1 MIIRYRNGKI
11 NDLILLISGNNIRF
25 TIEHQLLNF
34 SIFFFGFLYL
44 ISFPINHTSNLT
56 TELDIANT
64 ITFAFLSILFYY
76 SRKHIINFKAVI
88 TIYFLIF
95 TISYISF
102 WFLNGGLLSGTLYFY
117 MAFLAYIIFITEKL
131 IRFIFIISSLIIIL
145 CLILIEYYYPNL
157 ITKYPTRLSQ
167 FEDISISFFVSIF
180 FTAILV
186 YVGKELYK
194 QEKKSTKDII
204 EQYRKQ
210 SKILK
215 NSIEDKLDNLTF
227 REKEVFQLII
237 EGKSNKEIADKLSLS
252 LGSVKNHITSIYKKA
267 EVEKRAE
274 LAKQF
279 PSKKTNNL

>member
-44 ISFPINHTSNLT
+44 ISFPINYASNLT